1 LVGFSTATVTKS
13 AVARNTEQAGI
24 MTTEIRRVLA
34 GSLAA
39 VALTASLLGQ
49 SSTEP
54 QAQSS
59 TEHQAPLT
67 FDVVSVKPNTS
78 GETGGTSRAQP
89 GRYQGINV
97 TLFRVITLAYRP
109 VQEFAGG
116 PDWIKTA
123 HFDIEARS
131 DRSPTPDQML
141 EMLRTMLAD
150 RFTLVVHNERKE
162 SPVYALTLAR
172 RDGRL
177 GPRLKR
183 AEAECAPPD
192 SGPAQSSQ
200 ARPRCGFRLG
210 NGALSG
216 EGATMARLASELS
229 FVDRQVID
237 RTGLAGAFDID
248 LEWTP
253 DSPGAAPS
261 PDAGPSIF
269 TAIQEQLGLRL
280 EPATAPL
287 DIIVI
292 DSAERPTEN

>member
-1 LVGFSTATVTKS
+1 M
-13 AVARNTEQAGI
+13 E
-24 MTTEIRRVLA
+24 TEIRHVLT

-39 VALTASLLGQ
+39 LVFTASLLGQ
-49 SSTEP
+49 SPTEP
-54 QAQSS
+54 R
-59 TEHQAPLT
+59 APLA
-67 FDVVSVKPNTS
+67 FDVVSVKPNRS

-109 VQEFAGG
+109 VQEFVGG
-116 PDWIKTA
+116 PDWIRTA

-150 RFTLVVHNERKE
+150 RFRLVVHKEQQE

-177 GPRLKR
+177 GPRLKKS
-183 AEAECAPPD
+183 ETECAPPD
-192 SGPAQSSQ
+192 SGPAQSPQPRS
-200 ARPRCGFRLG
+200 RCGFMLG
-210 NGALSG
+210 NGVLSG
-216 EGATMARLASELS
+216 RGATMARVAAELS

-253 DSPGAAPS
+253 DSPGAAPN
-261 PDAGPSIF
+261 PDTGPSIF
-269 TAIQEQLGLRL
+269 TAIQEQLGLKL